1 MQRTDAR
8 REPPLRTVPT
18 KGSAVDIKPWQVVN
32 LVVVVAIVVF
42 VVIVVRAFLGGLRG
56 DERRRHRRAPRR

>member
-1 MQRTDAR
+1 M
-8 REPPLRTVPT
+8 
-18 KGSAVDIKPWQVVN
+18 DIKPWQVVN

-56 DERRRHRRAPRR
+56 DEHRRHRAPRR